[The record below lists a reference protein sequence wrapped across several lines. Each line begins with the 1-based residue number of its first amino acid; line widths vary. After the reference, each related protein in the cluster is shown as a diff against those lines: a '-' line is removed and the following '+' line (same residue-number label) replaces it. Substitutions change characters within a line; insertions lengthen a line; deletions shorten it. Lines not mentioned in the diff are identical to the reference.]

1 LKLKI
6 GDFGL
11 VRSNPSSK
19 KDQETIASSKSSSP
33 PPMYSGSN
41 SSSHAGTPLYQ
52 SPEQLISA
60 FNKGAKS
67 FLILTEK
74 VDIYAAGL
82 ILFELS
88 YIFTTQHEKTESL
101 RNLRESRFL
110 PTQGL
115 SDNQRRL
122 ILSMT
127 HPEVE
132 KRPTADEIL
141 ASPLLAHWTT
151 DIKDKQ

>member
-1 LKLKI
+1 
-6 GDFGL
+6 
-11 VRSNPSSK
+11 
-19 KDQETIASSKSSSP
+19 
-33 PPMYSGSN
+33 
-41 SSSHAGTPLYQ
+41 
-52 SPEQLISA
+52 
-60 FNKGAKS
+60 
-67 FLILTEK
+67 

-101 RNLRESRFL
+101 RNLRDKRHL
-110 PTQGL
+110 PIQGL
-115 SDNQRRL
+115 TDSQRRL

-127 HPEVE
+127 HPEAE

-141 ASPLLAHWTT
+141 ASPELAHWTN

>member
-1 LKLKI
+1 
-6 GDFGL
+6 
-11 VRSNPSSK
+11 
-19 KDQETIASSKSSSP
+19 
-33 PPMYSGSN
+33 MYSGSN

-52 SPEQLISA
+52 SPEQLSSA
-60 FNKGAKS
+60 FKKGAIS
-67 FLILTEK
+67 PLILTEK

-101 RNLRESRFL
+101 RNLREKRFL

-115 SDNQRRL
+115 GDNQRRL

-127 HPEVE
+127 HPEAE

-141 ASPLLAHWTT
+141 ASPELAHWTT